1 MIKNQDITTRIILFD
16 DECILC
22 NKAVQFIIRKDVK
35 EQFKFASLQSAFGK
49 NLVFKIGGDSTNLN
63 SIILVEGEHYF
74 LKSAA
79 ILKIIKALPGYSI
92 LFYFLNLFPSTV
104 LDLGYTFT
112 AKIRYKLFG
121 RTDNCMLYHSNDF
134 SKRIIK

>member
-1 MIKNQDITTRIILFD
+1 MTKRIIVFD

-35 EQFKFASLQSAFGK
+35 ERFKFASLQSAFGK

-112 AKIRYKLFG
+112 AKIRYKFFG

>member
-1 MIKNQDITTRIILFD
+1 MTKRIIVFD

-104 LDLGYTFT
+104 LDLGYTLT

>member
-1 MIKNQDITTRIILFD
+1 MTKRIIVFD

-104 LDLGYTFT
+104 LDLVYTFT

>member
-1 MIKNQDITTRIILFD
+1 MTKRIIVFD

>member
-1 MIKNQDITTRIILFD
+1 MTKRIIVFD

-35 EQFKFASLQSAFGK
+35 QQFKFASLQSAFGK

>member
-1 MIKNQDITTRIILFD
+1 MTKRIIVFD

-79 ILKIIKALPGYSI
+79 ILKIIKALPSYSI

-104 LDLGYTFT
+104 LDLGYTLT

>member
-35 EQFKFASLQSAFGK
+35 ERFKFASLRSAFGK
-49 NLVFKIGGDSTNLN
+49 NLIFKIGGDSTNLN

-104 LDLGYTFT
+104 LDLGYTLT

>member
-1 MIKNQDITTRIILFD
+1 MTKRIIVFD

-35 EQFKFASLQSAFGK
+35 ERFKFASLQSAFGK

>member
-1 MIKNQDITTRIILFD
+1 MTKRIIVFD

-35 EQFKFASLQSAFGK
+35 ERFKFASLQSAFGK

-104 LDLGYTFT
+104 LDLVYTFT

>member
-35 EQFKFASLQSAFGK
+35 ERFKFASLQSAFGK
-49 NLVFKIGGDSTNLN
+49 NLIFKIGGDSTNLN

-104 LDLGYTFT
+104 LDLGYTLT

>member
-1 MIKNQDITTRIILFD
+1 MTKRIIVFD

-49 NLVFKIGGDSTNLN
+49 NLIFKIGGDSTNLN

>member
-1 MIKNQDITTRIILFD
+1 MTTRIILFD

-35 EQFKFASLQSAFGK
+35 ERFKFASLQSAFGK

-63 SIILVEGEHYF
+63 SIILVEGENYF

-92 LFYFLNLFPSTV
+92 LYYFLNLFPSTV

-121 RTDNCMLYHSNDF
+121 RTDNCTIYQKSEFSN
-134 SKRIIK
+134 RIADWPENK